1 MQIHLV
7 IILLQL
13 IIKIIIIQK
22 IILLFIIINFQN
34 QKLKDFNFNS
44 NIKKLLNDFKNDI
57 SINKIKPEK
66 QKLKIKKEN
75 NTSLNI
81 NINYNNFK
89 TNPNENFQKINQL
102 SISKIKIKRRKK

>member
-1 MQIHLV
+1 MLR
-7 IILLQL
+7 
-13 IIKIIIIQK
+13 K
-22 IILLFIIINFQN
+22 
-34 QKLKDFNFNS
+34 NFNS
-44 NIKKLLNDFKNDI
+44 NINKLLNDFKNDI

-81 NINYNNFK
+81 NINYNNLK

-102 SISKIKIKRRKK
+102 SISKKSKSLAIQTHHYYQQ